1 MSPSHKAT
9 ATWSQYIQAQ
19 TDTQRL
25 GDRKKNEER
34 EAEMEKRER
43 KIKRGREMESK
54 AEGDKD
60 RMRQKMRSK
69 QQEWEKQVTEESL
82 LVSPGC
88 GPPPCYSLVS
98 IATGRAA
105 QNLHIHLHPFCL
117 HNSTGFCA
125 YS

>member
-43 KIKRGREMESK
+43 KIKSGREMESK

-88 GPPPCYSLVS
+88 GPPPLLFFGFHSNRE
-98 IATGRAA
+98 G
-105 QNLHIHLHPFCL
+105 
-117 HNSTGFCA
+117 STKFTYTFTSFLSA
-125 YS
+125 